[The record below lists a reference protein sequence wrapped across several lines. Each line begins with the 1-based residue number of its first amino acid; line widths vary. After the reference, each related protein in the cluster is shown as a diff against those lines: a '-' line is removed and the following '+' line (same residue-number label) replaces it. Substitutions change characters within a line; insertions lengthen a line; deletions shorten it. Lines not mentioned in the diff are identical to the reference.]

1 MKKLLKGLIIAALAA
16 LSIMAALDF
25 GWRTEKESQDALMA
39 LSGSAL
45 CGRIEEITEDYI
57 IEPVKEEA
65 DLPPAYDYRENGRS
79 VPVRDQGQ
87 YGTCWAFASLTALET
102 SLMPDALY
110 DFSRDHLNFH
120 NHYQMETE
128 EGGSYILSVSYL
140 TAWEGPVLKRMIHMA
155 IMLHRTAWSRCCMC
169 RRCAC
174 LETGILRRSSRLS
187 IFMAAWKALSI
198 WIFPIRGRIRPIMT
212 GETPATAIQAGQN
225 QTMMW

>member
-120 NHYQMETE
+120 NHYQMET
-128 EGGSYILSVSYL
+128 
-140 TAWEGPVLKRMIHMA
+140 
-155 IMLHRTAWSRCCMC
+155 
-169 RRCAC
+169 
-174 LETGILRRSSRLS
+174 
-187 IFMAAWKALSI
+187 
-198 WIFPIRGRIRPIMT
+198 
-212 GETPATAIQAGQN
+212 
-225 QTMMW
+225 

>member
-140 TAWEGPVLKRMIHMA
+140 TAWEWPVLEEDDPYGDNASPDGLEPVLHVQEVRMPGN
-155 IMLHRTAWSRCCMC
+155 RD
-169 RRCAC
+169 
-174 LETGILRRSSRLS
+174 
-187 IFMAAWKALSI
+187 F
-198 WIFPIRGRIRPIMT
+198 
-212 GETPATAIQAGQN
+212 
-225 QTMMW
+225 